1 MKVIEKYLDTKNK
14 KIAAGVTAAVI
25 IAAVG
30 GGTYWA
36 LRDTAPELL
45 LKNSKTITVEYGEKY
60 ELKFERMG
68 LIKKMFILCSIT
80 QKLLRI

>member
-30 GGTYWA
+30 VVLTGH
-36 LRDTAPELL
+36 LE
-45 LKNSKTITVEYGEKY
+45 I
-60 ELKFERMG
+60 
-68 LIKKMFILCSIT
+68 
-80 QKLLRI
+80 